1 MCRGDINVSSIQGT
15 YSWPEAEPGQ
25 SVSQKCQYGGA
36 DQNITRFCN
45 GNLTWIEDASKCP
58 TVLSV
63 KVDQLNMLVE
73 NVSKEAY
80 LFHFSICFF
89 IFKSSCELFFFFHC
103 FFLRHPSQ

>member
-25 SVSQKCQYGGA
+25 SVSQRCQYGGA

-63 KVDQLNMLVE
+63 QVNQLNMLVE
-73 NVSKEAY
+73 NVSKKPY
-80 LFHFSICFF
+80 LFHFDILIFYIRKVVVKCFF
-89 IFKSSCELFFFFHC
+89 FPLFF
-103 FFLRHPSQ
+103 P